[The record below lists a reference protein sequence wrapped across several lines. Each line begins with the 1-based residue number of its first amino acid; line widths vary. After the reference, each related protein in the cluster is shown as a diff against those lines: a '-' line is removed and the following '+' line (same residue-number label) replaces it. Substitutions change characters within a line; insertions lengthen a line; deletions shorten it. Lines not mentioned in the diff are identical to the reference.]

1 MALELVIFDLDGT
14 LIEPALD
21 FDAIKREIGLPADQ
35 PILEAMEGLDE
46 AARGGANRILD
57 RHEEEAAARS
67 RLMPGARALLGWLR
81 RRGVRIAVLTRNSRT
96 SVRRA
101 ARRHGLRFDAIV
113 AREDKRPKP
122 SPDGVR
128 HLMAACGAG
137 PDETVVVGDYR
148 FDVEAGAAAGCR
160 TVALVASPAPPWAA
174 RATWRAGALAEVQA
188 ILQRFAQNKAG

>member
-1 MALELVIFDLDGT
+1 MALGLVIFDLDGT
-14 LIEPALD
+14 LVEPALD

-67 RLMPGARALLGWLR
+67 RLMPGARRLLAWLR
-81 RRGVRIAVLTRNSRT
+81 RRGIRVAVLTRNSRT

-101 ARRHGLRFDAIV
+101 ARRHRLRFDAVV
-113 AREDKRPKP
+113 AREDKKPKP

-160 TVALVASPAPPWAA
+160 TVALVAPPAPPWAA
-174 RATWRAGALAEVQA
+174 RATWQAGALAEVQS
-188 ILQRFAQNKAG
+188 ILERALV